1 MTRSHRPVGRCASV
15 QRVRMSAAVSC
26 WLLFIGAVPAAAGDH
41 YAVVVTGASGGGVY
55 AEKYDRWR
63 EAFVKTLHDTLGY
76 KDSRVFVLAERER
89 AGVLAATRENIQRVL
104 GDLRRRLSKDDQLLI
119 LLIGHGTSVDG
130 ENGKFNLVGPDLA
143 AVEWADLLKPMVGRL
158 VFVDATG
165 ASYPFLRRL
174 AASGRIVLTATDSA
188 GQRFE
193 TVFPEFFVKAFEDPA
208 ADVDKNGRVSVWEA
222 FSYASAAVRQWFEQ
236 RGQLATERP
245 LLDDTGAGV
254 GREAQSPG
262 PDGALARA
270 TYLTFDRPPA
280 GAPDAALAS
289 LLERRSALERELEDL
304 RARKAAA
311 PSAEYDAALER
322 LLLDIATISQQIRA
336 R

>member
-1 MTRSHRPVGRCASV
+1 
-15 QRVRMSAAVSC
+15 MSAVVYGC
-26 WLLFIGAVPAAAGDH
+26 LLFVGAMPASAGDH
-41 YAVVVTGASGGGVY
+41 YAVVVTGASGGDFY

-76 KDSRVFVLAERER
+76 ENSRVFVLGERER
-89 AGVLAATRENIQRVL
+89 EGVRAATRENIQRTL
-104 GDLRRRLSKDDQLLI
+104 GDLRRQLSKDDQLLV

-143 AVEWADLLKPMVGRL
+143 AVEWADLLKPIAGRL
-158 VFVDATG
+158 VFVDTTG

-174 AASGRIVLTATDSA
+174 AASGRIVLTAADSA
-188 GQRFE
+188 GQRFD
-193 TVFPEFFVKAFEDPA
+193 TVFPEFFVKAFADPA

-236 RGQLATERP
+236 HGQLATERP
-245 LLDDTGAGV
+245 LLDDTGRGV

-262 PDGALARA
+262 PDGAVARV
-270 TYLTFDRPPA
+270 TYLASDRAPA
-280 GAPDAALAS
+280 SAPDAALVS
-289 LLERRSALERELEDL
+289 LLERRSVLEGELEDL
-304 RARKAAA
+304 RARKAAV

-322 LLLDIATISQQIRA
+322 LLLDIATISRQIRA
-336 R
+336 K